1 MKGED
6 KMLTTI
12 GFILFGYFTGSLL
25 FARYFSNLFCG
36 KDVTVDTPDSNPGT
50 YNAYTYGGFW
60 CGALTLVCDLLKGF
74 LPVFL
79 YIRVSGGTPL
89 GLVLVMSA
97 PALGHI
103 FPIWHKFDG
112 GKGIAVSFGVLLGLA
127 PNMLPVLTLA
137 LTYLLFSLVFKVNP
151 HFYRLILTYSTAFRN
166 YPADFQ
172 KHSRDPRLRCG
183 IRHRAAE
190 DNFRP
195 RYLRQDDRTGG
206 VEKIRSMATLHKA
219 DHLLDFVRGI
229 AL

>member
-1 MKGED
+1 
-6 KMLTTI
+6 MLTTI

-79 YIRVSGGTPL
+79 YIRVSGVTPL

-137 LTYLLFSLVFKVNP
+137 LTYLLFSLVFKAFLP
-151 HFYRLILTYSTAFRN
+151 PDTHILNGVRN

-190 DNFRP
+190 DNLRP
-195 RYLRQDDRTGG
+195 RYLRQDDRTGC
-206 VEKIRSMATLHKA
+206 VEKIRPMATPHKA

>member
-137 LTYLLFSLVFKVNP
+137 LTYLLFSFVFKVNP
-151 HFYRLILTYSTAFRN
+151 HFYRLILTYSTAFGIILLT
-166 YPADFQ
+166 
-172 KHSRDPRLRCG
+172 SRSISVTLGCAAVFVIVLLKIISVRDTYDKMTV
-183 IRHRAAE
+183 RAAWK
-190 DNFRP
+190 R
-195 RYLRQDDRTGG
+195 
-206 VEKIRSMATLHKA
+206 
-219 DHLLDFVRGI
+219 
-229 AL
+229 

>member
-1 MKGED
+1 
-6 KMLTTI
+6 MLTTI

-112 GKGIAVSFGVLLGLA
+112 GKGIAVL
-127 PNMLPVLTLA
+127 
-137 LTYLLFSLVFKVNP
+137 
-151 HFYRLILTYSTAFRN
+151 
-166 YPADFQ
+166 
-172 KHSRDPRLRCG
+172 
-183 IRHRAAE
+183 
-190 DNFRP
+190 
-195 RYLRQDDRTGG
+195 
-206 VEKIRSMATLHKA
+206 IRSAARACSEYASGA
-219 DHLLDFVRGI
+219 DAGAHLSVVFFRVQG
-229 AL
+229 

>member
-103 FPIWHKFDG
+103 FPI
-112 GKGIAVSFGVLLGLA
+112 
-127 PNMLPVLTLA
+127 
-137 LTYLLFSLVFKVNP
+137 
-151 HFYRLILTYSTAFRN
+151 
-166 YPADFQ
+166 
-172 KHSRDPRLRCG
+172 
-183 IRHRAAE
+183 
-190 DNFRP
+190 
-195 RYLRQDDRTGG
+195 
-206 VEKIRSMATLHKA
+206 
-219 DHLLDFVRGI
+219 
-229 AL
+229 

>member
-1 MKGED
+1 M
-6 KMLTTI
+6 
-12 GFILFGYFTGSLL
+12 FGYFTGSLL

-137 LTYLLFSLVFKVNP
+137 LTYLLFSFVFKVNP
-151 HFYRLILTYSTAFRN
+151 HFYR
-166 YPADFQ
+166 
-172 KHSRDPRLRCG
+172 HSRDPRLRCG

-190 DNFRP
+190 DNLRP
-195 RYLRQDDRTGG
+195 RYLRQDDRTGC
-206 VEKIRSMATLHKA
+206 VEKIRPMATPHQ